1 MFLFHFLF
9 FIEYEENKKV
19 SKKAAVSLPLPFC
32 HTNEIFIKTA
42 SHTNAHKSRPSRAV
56 PYVCLPPQFHS
67 PSAPES
73 ALHSGLWT
81 AGAQSRRLSCLSPEV
96 PKISGRLFR
105 FRCRALRLPRR
116 KSLFLA
122 TGKFYAA
129 LADIGVVAVRQLHDK
144 FMCIGRFRCADDLLV
159 GRIRSAIADV
169 VDDRSRKQIHI
180 LLHNTDLIALP
191 TSAT

>member
-116 KSLFLA
+116 NQDRRVFEEYAGDGKPLFLA
-122 TGKFYAA
+122 TGSFTPRWP
-129 LADIGVVAVRQLHDK
+129 ISV
-144 FMCIGRFRCADDLLV
+144 
-159 GRIRSAIADV
+159 S
-169 VDDRSRKQIHI
+169 
-180 LLHNTDLIALP
+180 
-191 TSAT
+191 